1 MIRSDRHSRDPLI
14 APPWL
19 MLAIGA
25 LCLALA
31 ALVWVYQLHSPSDG
45 ARMSKL
51 PLATTQD
58 GIYIDVL
65 VGNSSLQSGD
75 LVTSVQG
82 KSMVALAETIWQPSS
97 WGSPW
102 TVGESILYKVERQ
115 GKQIE
120 IPVLLGKQPVNAILS
135 RNWSVLLF
143 TFIFQLIAIFILV
156 QKPREPAAQA
166 LFLWGMTTSHFY
178 VWSTYNQ
185 IYDFVSGYG
194 FWLYM
199 SVASI
204 LWVSS
209 WAAGLHLALTFPSP
223 LPRLKRNP
231 WLIWMLYPVSYAIY
245 LLYLVFSRL
254 ITSSRLEWIG
264 YWNRGDSL
272 IAILL
277 FIPSVIAMVR
287 QYRLHRSGPERQ
299 KIQWVVYSGLFS
311 GSVAVVLYLVPEFLG
326 LPRLGVNVIGILL
339 LPFPLAVALA
349 IWRYQLFDINLII
362 HRTLVYGTLTLIL
375 GLVFFSSVAL
385 LQALFS
391 VILNQK
397 SEISIVI
404 STLTIAALFNPLRN
418 RLQNGID
425 RRFYRRKYDA
435 EQMLARFAAKAREE
449 TDVEQLC
456 SELVWV
462 IEETMQP
469 NVVTLWL
476 KKESQKIRP
485 EKLSGAG

>member
-1 MIRSDRHSRDPLI
+1 MIRSDRRSRDPLVG
-14 APPWL
+14 PLWL
-19 MLAIGA
+19 MVVIGG
-25 LCLALA
+25 LCLVLP
-31 ALVWVYQLHSPSDG
+31 ALVWYYQLNSPSDG

-51 PLATTQD
+51 PLATNQD
-58 GIYIDVL
+58 GIYIEVL
-65 VGNSSLQSGD
+65 SRNSPLQNGD
-75 LVTSVQG
+75 LVVGVQG
-82 KSMVALAETIWQPSS
+82 KPMAAWIETLSRPYS
-97 WGSPW
+97 WSSPW
-102 TVGESILYKVERQ
+102 TAGETIPYTIIRQ
-115 GKQIE
+115 GRQIE
-120 IPVLLGKQPVNAILS
+120 IPVLQGKQPVRAILS
-135 RNWSVLLF
+135 RNWSVMLF
-143 TFIFQLIAIFILV
+143 TLVFQLIAIFILI

-178 VWSTYNQ
+178 VWSSYNQ

-194 FWLYM
+194 FWLYI
-199 SVASI
+199 SVASL
-204 LWVSS
+204 LWISS

-223 LPRLKRNP
+223 LPLLQRRP
-231 WLIWMLYPVSYAIY
+231 RLIWMLYPVSYAIY
-245 LLYLVFSRL
+245 LFYLILSR
-254 ITSSRLEWIG
+254 IMTSSRLEWIG
-264 YWNRGDSL
+264 YWNRGDTL

-277 FIPSVIAMVR
+277 FIPSVIAMIR

-375 GLVFFSSVAL
+375 GLVFFISVAL